1 MENDNKDNRKE
12 FEEFGEV
19 VKDSYLL
26 ALGLIQSFVSNG
38 NNSSNNMIDYIS
50 SYGEIAKNPQLV
62 IGSVLSH
69 TKFIIDICAESMGL
83 EEEEMMQHYAYHFYA
98 NVLPDIEALFGS
110 NLDSKSY
117 DQVME
122 LIRDTGLDSVFNIDT
137 NEVEEESNE

>member
-1 MENDNKDNRKE
+1 MEDNNKDKIDE
-12 FEEFGEV
+12 FREFGEV

-26 ALGLIQSFVSNG
+26 SLGLIQSFVAKG
-38 NNSSNNMIDYIS
+38 NNSSNNMIDYIA

-69 TKFIIDICAESMGL
+69 CKFLIDICAESMGL
-83 EEEEMMQHYAYHFYA
+83 EENEMMQHYAYHFYA
-98 NVLPDIEALFGS
+98 NVLPDIESLFGS
-110 NLDSKSY
+110 DLDSKSY

-137 NEVEEESNE
+137 SKVEEENNE